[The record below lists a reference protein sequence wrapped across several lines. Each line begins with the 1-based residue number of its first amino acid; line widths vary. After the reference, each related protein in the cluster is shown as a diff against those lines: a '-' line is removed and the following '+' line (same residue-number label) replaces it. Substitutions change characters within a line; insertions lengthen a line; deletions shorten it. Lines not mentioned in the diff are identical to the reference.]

1 MAPGPLVPSLAL
13 GTLCAL
19 GQLAYET
26 LSRGDAAAVAGVVEA
41 AVPAAVVVGNAVAG
55 ATPQERSGSCGD
67 VVDEGAA
74 AWVT

>member
-1 MAPGPLVPSLAL
+1 VPSLAL

-41 AVPAAVVVGNAVAG
+41 AVPAVVVGNAVAG